1 MDKKQAREM
10 IQDIFSNAFDRER
23 YIAFLRNLLNKI
35 EPRDGHYTG
44 NLVPEA
50 YRDHI
55 NQYWRIGKY
64 TDPDGE
70 EIDLLVVEVK
80 TLTKLERARSAL
92 RNFAINRLKKFG
104 KESSLI
110 AFYAKDDG
118 GADWRFSFVKIE
130 HEAFKDDKGKVKL
143 KQELTPAKR
152 YSYLVGAHE
161 NSHTACNQLLPILEM
176 DYADPRISEIE
187 AAFSIEKVTDEFF
200 EQYKALFQKLAEH
213 LKQQPWFQRKGTDDP
228 DHLVSRFAKKLLG
241 QIVFLYFLQKKGW
254 LGAEKDAAWGTGPR
268 NFMRQRFTATAAKG
282 GNYYTNCLQYLFYEA
297 LADER
302 KGQKD
307 SGYYKRF
314 DCRLPFLNGGLF
326 EADYD
331 WRNETITIPDSL
343 FHNTEKTKA
352 GDPGTGIL
360 DVFDRYNFTIKEDE
374 PLDKEVA
381 VDPEMLGKV
390 FENML
395 EVTERKSKGAF
406 YTPREI
412 VHYMCQ
418 ESLIHY
424 LEKEVG
430 PETETAIPK
439 ADLEWLIRKG
449 HLALENDQRVL
460 DAGRE
465 TDTYTFESPE
475 PIRRHASTIDAKLAD
490 IRVCDPAI
498 GSGAFPVGILQEI
511 VHAREVVAVL
521 QQQPSRPYDLKKHAI
536 ANSIYGVDIDPSAI
550 DIARLRL
557 WLSLIVDEDD
567 YASIDTLPNL
577 DYKIMQGNSLVE
589 EYEGVKLFDEAFI
602 GEDEDTS
609 LADEKK
615 KLRERLTTIQR
626 EYVQG
631 LKTES
636 LSAARKAELDNEI
649 AATNA
654 ELKKI
659 ELAGIKARTQK
670 NAQSKGLFDLVS
682 EARKKA
688 KLLESRQNEFFEVS
702 SADKKRALR
711 DEITRLEWELIEA
724 TLQEQGKTDALA
736 RLAIFKTSGEKPYFL
751 WKLNF
756 SEVFRQKGGFD
767 VVIGNPPFVQIQ
779 SLSGQSIQKDLEAQR
794 YETFTKTGDLYCL
807 FYERG
812 YRILHND
819 GTLCLISSNKWMRAA
834 YGEKLRG
841 FFAEKTQP
849 LILIDFSSFQVFA
862 TATVD
867 TNVLLFRKRPGGKPV
882 HACLIDASFQRSTPL
897 AAFVAKKGISLDG
910 LSGESWGISN
920 EAQYAIKRQ
929 IEKVGTPLKDWDI
942 SIYRGILTGYN
953 QAFII
958 DGKKRDE
965 LIAAD
970 PKSVEIIK
978 PVLRGRDIKRYRI
991 DYADLWLINTH
1002 NGYGKVPAIDV
1013 NDYPA
1018 IKSHLDQYLPQLEK
1032 RLDKGKTPYNLR
1044 NCAYLNEFGTDKI
1057 IYPDIMRLPR
1067 GNGNFAT
1074 FPYMCLDTKGYYP
1087 EATNFILTGNNIRTI
1102 LGVLSSELGIYAFI
1116 TFYSGPIFDNKG
1128 FRYKKAY
1135 LENLPI
1141 INTGEDCFHDV
1152 IIYAHVTEAHD
1163 KKLQGAFFNQL
1174 IDGLVYELYF
1184 PDEIKAS
1191 GKEILPHLG
1200 ELTPIDDTMSDE
1212 EKLATIQREFDRLYD
1227 PRHPVRNN
1235 LETLDSVPVVR
1246 TIREALKR

>member
-1 MDKKQAREM
+1 MDRKQAREM

-23 YIAFLRNLLNKI
+23 YIAFLRNLLNKV

-130 HEAFKDDKGKVKL
+130 HEAFKDEKGKVKL

-161 NSHTACNQLLPILEM
+161 NSHTACKQLLPILEM

-254 LGAEKDAAWGTGPR
+254 LGAEKDAAWGTGPK

-430 PETETAIPK
+430 SETEATIPK

-465 TDTYTFESPE
+465 TATYTFESPE
-475 PIRRHASTIDAKLAD
+475 PIRRHATTLDAKLAD

-521 QQQPSRPYDLKKHAI
+521 QQQPTRPYDLKKHAI

-577 DYKIMQGNSLVE
+577 DYKIMQGNSLIE

-615 KLRERLTTIQR
+615 TLNERLTTIQR

-636 LSAARKAELDNEI
+636 LSTARKAELDNEI

-654 ELKKI
+654 QLKKI
-659 ELAGIKARTQK
+659 ELAEKKARTQK
-670 NAQSKGLFDLVS
+670 NAHSKGLFDLVS

-702 SADKKRALR
+702 SAEKKRALR

-767 VVIGNPPFVQIQ
+767 IVIGNPPYGV
-779 SLSGQSIQKDLEAQR
+779 SIKGE
-794 YETFTKTGDLYCL
+794 
-807 FYERG
+807 
-812 YRILHND
+812 
-819 GTLCLISSNKWMRAA
+819 MR
-834 YGEKLRG
+834 
-841 FFAEKTQP
+841 
-849 LILIDFSSFQVFA
+849 
-862 TATVD
+862 
-867 TNVLLFRKRPGGKPV
+867 
-882 HACLIDASFQRSTPL
+882 
-897 AAFVAKKGISLDG
+897 
-910 LSGESWGISN
+910 ES
-920 EAQYAIKRQ
+920 AIK
-929 IEKVGTPLKDWDI
+929 
-942 SIYRGILTGYN
+942 
-953 QAFII
+953 
-958 DGKKRDE
+958 
-965 LIAAD
+965 
-970 PKSVEIIK
+970 
-978 PVLRGRDIKRYRI
+978 VL
-991 DYADLWLINTH
+991 
-1002 NGYGKVPAIDV
+1002 GKVPDFEVYYFFIELSKLLLSMNSVNSYIIPNTILFNVYAEQYRKNFINCWGIHEILDCSSFKLFENAVVRNMIYIATTGHMLDKVCYRNTDRVVSFINLIGRDRQYISKDKLLSLNQNWGLAFRLPNEIIEIIEKISRQKQIISDYFDVSQGYIPYRRSDLVKKYGISRGNAIIDNREWHSDTKLADDYLQEIQGRGLSKFSYTKKNSFVKYGKHLAGYVDLKYFNQKRVLVREITNPQIIACTLEECLV
-1013 NDYPA
+1013 NDPQIISIIPEKNISDGLDLVWAVLNSSLATFYHFNASPKA
-1018 IKSHLDQYLPQLEK
+1018 TKGDFPKILIKDINDFPISLGNEAVRSCVSRIKQYCIKSIED
-1032 RLDKGKTPYNLR
+1032 GMT
-1044 NCAYLNEFGTDKI
+1044 
-1057 IYPDIMRLPR
+1057 
-1067 GNGNFAT
+1067 
-1074 FPYMCLDTKGYYP
+1074 
-1087 EATNFILTGNNIRTI
+1087 LT
-1102 LGVLSSELGIYAFI
+1102 SS
-1116 TFYSGPIFDNKG
+1116 
-1128 FRYKKAY
+1128 
-1135 LENLPI
+1135 
-1141 INTGEDCFHDV
+1141 
-1152 IIYAHVTEAHD
+1152 
-1163 KKLQGAFFNQL
+1163 FFNQL

-1184 PDEIKAS
+1184 PDEIKAA

-1212 EKLATIQREFDRLYD
+1212 EKLAIIQREFDRLYD